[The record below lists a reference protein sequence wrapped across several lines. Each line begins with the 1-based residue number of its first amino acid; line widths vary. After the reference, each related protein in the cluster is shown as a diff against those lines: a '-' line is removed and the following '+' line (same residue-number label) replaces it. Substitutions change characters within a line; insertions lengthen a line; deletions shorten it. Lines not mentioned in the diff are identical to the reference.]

1 MGKIGC
7 PDVMKGKG
15 NNRQTFLGY
24 TDLNLNYFFSH

>member
-7 PDVMKGKG
+7 PDVMKG